1 MCGILGAISNK
12 RFDVEKALN
21 YLSHRGPDNSSY
33 YKDRNLI
40 LGHTRLSIN
49 DLSIEAN
56 QPFED
61 ENVVVVFNGEIYNY
75 LELKKDL
82 KYNFRTNCEAEV
94 ICKLYTKHGKSF
106 VNKLDGMFAIA
117 LYDKVQGVLYCY
129 RDRLGKKPFFYYLD
143 EKTQEF
149 YFASEQKVFPSFGIE
164 LQFDTRILDNIL
176 NFTFY
181 KKESIYSNIK
191 SLEPSQ
197 MLSIGLSDFKITKE
211 KYFELSDLIDEN
223 YYKEL
228 SSRNCEQILD
238 ELLDKSVKKRLISDV
253 PVGIIGSGGIDSSLI
268 AHYVNRYDKYNL
280 LHINSVDSSELK
292 YANVLAKDLN
302 VDVVYKDL
310 DYEVFKKDLDST
322 LFYWEYPLV
331 HTNAVG
337 ILNVSRLAQENGYKV
352 LLGGEGADELFGG
365 YPYHQLYYKSLLLD
379 KYSKLLP
386 TKFLQA
392 LLYVRG
398 DTKTANIEPTIEH
411 VYNNER
417 FAKYEAKYNFIKDKT
432 ERKMLTYLA
441 TELEEYLV
449 PLLSRA
455 DRMSMSHGVEMR
467 LPFLDMDIIKFAM
480 NLPLN
485 KKMSLKKSKII
496 LRNIGSSILSKELLT
511 RPKIGFTVDYA
522 KRYIEEKK
530 IDSLNN
536 LDAYIDSKIVIE
548 HLKKANQYHKL
559 MRLYSL
565 DKILGGVN

>member
-12 RFDVEKALN
+12 QFDIKKALN
-21 YLSHRGPDNSSY
+21 CLSHRGPDNSDFY
-33 YKDRNLI
+33 QNKNLI

-49 DLSIEAN
+49 DLSIDAN

-61 ENVVVVFNGEIYNY
+61 ENIVVVFNGEIYNY
-75 LELKKDL
+75 LELKNEIDDS
-82 KYNFRTNCEAEV
+82 FRTNCEAEV
-94 ICKLYTKHGKSF
+94 ICKLYKKHGKEF

-117 LYDKVQGVLYCY
+117 LYDKLENTLYCY
-129 RDRLGKKPFFYYLD
+129 RDRLGKKPFFYYLNKQK
-143 EKTQEF
+143 EEF

-164 LQFDTRILDNIL
+164 LEFDTRVLDNIL

-181 KKESIYSNIK
+181 KKESIYSNINT
-191 SLEPSQ
+191 LGPSK
-197 MLSIGLSDFKITKE
+197 MLSIGLSDFKIKKE
-211 KYFELSDLIDEN
+211 KYFELSNLIDEN

-228 SSRNCEQILD
+228 SFCNCEQILD
-238 ELLDKSVKKRLISDV
+238 ELLDKAVKKRLLSDV
-253 PVGIIGSGGIDSSLI
+253 PLGIIGSGGIDSSLI
-268 AHYVNRYDKYNL
+268 AYYANRYKKYNL
-280 LHINSVDSSELK
+280 LHVNSIDSSELK
-292 YANVLAKDLN
+292 YANILAKDLD
-302 VDVVYKDL
+302 VDIVYKDL
-310 DYEVFKKDLDST
+310 DYEVFKKDFDNT

-337 ILNVSRLAQENGYKV
+337 ILNVSKLAQENGYKV

-379 KYSKLLP
+379 KYSKFLP
-386 TKFLQA
+386 TKFLQS
-392 LLYVRG
+392 LLYARG
-398 DTKTANIEPTIEH
+398 NTKTANIEPTIEH
-411 VYNNER
+411 IYNNER
-417 FAKYEAKYNFIKDKT
+417 FSKYEAKYSFIKDKT

-467 LPFLDMDIIKFAM
+467 LPFLDIEIIKFAL
-480 NLPLN
+480 NLPL
-485 KKMSLKKSKII
+485 KKKINLKKSKII
-496 LRNIGSSILSKELLT
+496 LRNIGNSILSKELLI

-522 KRYIEEKK
+522 KKYIEAKK
-530 IDSLNN
+530 VNTLNN
-536 LDAYIDSKIVIE
+536 LDTYIDSKIVID
-548 HLKKANQYHKL
+548 HLTKTNQYHKL